1 MKKMAE
7 IKIGL
12 GRASVFFLSVM
23 VVFFCSTGFSFAAG
37 EFKIGIV
44 DFQKIVSTSSPGKI
58 AKKAMDKKGKE
69 LENSLK
75 KKGNEIEKLKKDLDR
90 ESLVMTREKFQEKQR
105 DIRIKIN
112 DFKTL
117 KASYAQQFKQLETR
131 SITKIKKD
139 VLDIVRRIGKKEGFK
154 LIVERNETGAMYYPE
169 SLDITD
175 EVIKEYNKTAVKK

>member
-1 MKKMAE
+1 MPNKPNTHTQSAPTMGSDEQQATIKGVFSTQSV
-7 IKIGL
+7 IKIG
-12 GRASVFFLSVM
+12 
-23 VVFFCSTGFSFAAG
+23 TGTTQRKKIQKSYWFAN
-37 EFKIGIV
+37 
-44 DFQKIVSTSSPGKI
+44 
-58 AKKAMDKKGKE
+58 E
-69 LENSLK
+69 LENNQVEIQPLNVNYVPSGPK
-75 KKGNEIEKLKKDLDR
+75 KVIPK
-90 ESLVMTREKFQEKQR
+90 EKFLEKQR

-117 KASYAQQFKQLETR
+117 KASYAQQFKQLEAR

-154 LIVERNETGAMYYPE
+154 LIIERNETGAMYYPE